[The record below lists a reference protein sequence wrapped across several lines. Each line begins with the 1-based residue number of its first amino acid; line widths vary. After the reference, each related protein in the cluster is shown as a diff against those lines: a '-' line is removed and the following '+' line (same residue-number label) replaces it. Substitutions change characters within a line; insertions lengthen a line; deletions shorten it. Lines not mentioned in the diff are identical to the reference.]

1 MQTTDFRLQEMAIF
15 SISSVFQ
22 PIGKETGKFAVMKRV
37 NLCKLLITNKVK
49 PIFRRKRKMGI

>member
-22 PIGKETGKFAVMKRV
+22 PIDKETGKFAS
-37 NLCKLLITNKVK
+37 NEE
-49 PIFRRKRKMGI
+49 G

>member
-22 PIGKETGKFAVMKRV
+22 PIDKETGKFASNEEGLFM
-37 NLCKLLITNKVK
+37 
-49 PIFRRKRKMGI
+49 